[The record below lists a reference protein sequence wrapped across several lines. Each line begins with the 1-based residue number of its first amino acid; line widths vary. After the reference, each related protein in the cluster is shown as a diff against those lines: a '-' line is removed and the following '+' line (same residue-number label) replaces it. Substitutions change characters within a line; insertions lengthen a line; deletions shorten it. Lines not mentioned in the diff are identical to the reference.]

1 MSGPLLQIT
10 DLVAGYAGAPVLHE
24 ISLDVPP
31 GSIVAVLGA
40 NGAGKTTLLR
50 TVSGLL
56 KPRSGEIRFDDAAI
70 GGVAPERIARMG
82 LAHVPE
88 GAGVITELTVMENLR
103 LGGLWRADRNDAA
116 LAIDEVFEL
125 FPQLV
130 DRRRHLGQQLSGG
143 ERQMLAIGRALA
155 SRPKLLLLDEPSLGL
170 APRVSTQIMRLLRQL
185 CDERGLAVLIVEQN
199 VRAAL
204 DVADRGVIVALG
216 RTVGTTSADALLG
229 DDTLRHAYLGF

>member
-1 MSGPLLQIT
+1 MSRPLLQIT

-24 ISLDVPP
+24 ISLDVTP

-56 KPRSGEIRFDDAAI
+56 QPRSGEVRFEDAVI

-88 GAGVITELTVMENLR
+88 GGGVITELTVMENLR
-103 LGGLWRADRNDAA
+103 LGGLWRTDRKDAA
-116 LAIDEVFEL
+116 AAIDEVFEL
-125 FPQLV
+125 FPPLA
-130 DRRRHLGQQLSGG
+130 DRHRHLGQQLSGG

-155 SRPKLLLLDEPSLGL
+155 ARPKLLLLDEPSLGL
-170 APRVSTQIMRLLRQL
+170 APRVTGQIMRLLRRL

-216 RTVGTTSADALLG
+216 HIVGSTSAEALLG
-229 DDTLRHAYLGF
+229 DDAVRHAYLGF